1 MSILDRTLLIIL
13 ALGSLVASVFAFL
26 LGIGVFDDNSVSAVL
41 PLSTYPYNVYTIVV
55 AIVFALVAVRFVF
68 YRWSSPDPEYVV
80 LQGDHGQ
87 IRISFDTIKQLANR
101 TGRSIR
107 GVQEFD
113 TRVRNGQAG
122 IWLSVRVKAL
132 PDLDLSR
139 VSAEIQTAVK
149 DYVEHT
155 TGINVEKVIVNIA
168 ELAGS
173 PAKSAKTWVE

>member
-41 PLSTYPYNVYTIVV
+41 PFSTYPYNVYTIVI
-55 AIVFALVAVRFVF
+55 AIVFALVALRFVF
-68 YRWSSPDPEYVV
+68 YRWNSPDPEYVV

-87 IRISFDTIKQLANR
+87 IRISFETIKQLANR

-149 DYVEHT
+149 EYVEHT